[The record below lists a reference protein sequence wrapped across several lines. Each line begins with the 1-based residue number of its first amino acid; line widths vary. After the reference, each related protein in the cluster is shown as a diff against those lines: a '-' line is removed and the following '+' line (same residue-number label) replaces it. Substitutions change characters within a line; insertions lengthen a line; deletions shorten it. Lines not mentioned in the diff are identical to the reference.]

1 MIIFFKKSTINWCES
16 DYYYSKYIAEM
27 YNTLTGICLCVS
39 SILFYYNYKN
49 VNTYKNVL
57 VNLYPSLILLFI
69 IGVGTF
75 LFHGTLLYVF
85 QLLDELP
92 MLLLCIEYYRIL
104 TTILKYNSLNYK
116 NKEKDALFNLQL
128 IILQIFLCITIA
140 TLGFINDIL
149 QIVFFQLTIFIFVII
164 DCIKLYKV
172 FVKHNMYYDNLRIK
186 KIKAEEDFLYNYECL
201 SKLINIKNN
210 IIKFHNYN
218 KELKSSLSIAVV
230 TSVMSV
236 IVWKYDQLQCNYN
249 YSNIISGHA
258 IWHILT
264 SISLYYVNKMILI
277 FYHCNCV

>member
-218 KELKSSLSIAVV
+218 KELKYSLSIAVV

>member
-104 TTILKYNSLNYK
+104 TTILKYNYK

-218 KELKSSLSIAVV
+218 KELKYSLSIAVV